1 MHLSLTFAAV
11 GCFASVA
18 LAIGDPPP
26 ASAPEAP
33 PAATTPASPSRPLPP
48 DEAAATKALADS
60 PRHGEWMTISLGPDA
75 GGKVEGLKSWISYP
89 ERADKAPVVIVI
101 HEIFGMTDWVRS
113 VADQL
118 AAEGF
123 IAVAPDLLTG
133 KGPNGGDSDSFTN
146 AQGGDTA
153 RDAIRKLDPN
163 EVVRRLKAA
172 SEWATAMPAATS
184 NVGCVGFCWGGTTA
198 WTYATKAPGLKAA
211 VVYYGTAP
219 DSKEAIAAIAAPVL
233 GQYGGDDAR
242 VTSTVEKTKSLVTES
257 GKRFDSR
264 VYEGAG
270 HGFLR
275 QQSGRDGKN
284 RTAAQAAWDSTIA
297 FLKKELE
304 SAPSPEDKPAH
315 KPSEQKPTERKPDA
329 KPSPT

>member
-1 MHLSLTFAAV
+1 MHLPLTLAAI
-11 GCFASVA
+11 GLSASFA
-18 LAIGDPPP
+18 LAAADPPP
-26 ASAPEAP
+26 ASEPTAP
-33 PAATTPASPSRPLPP
+33 PAAATQASASRPLPP
-48 DEAAATKALADS
+48 EEAGATKALADS
-60 PRHGEWMTISLGPDA
+60 PRHGEWVTISLGPDA
-75 GGKVEGLKSWISYP
+75 GGKVDSVKTWVSYP
-89 ERADKAPVVIVI
+89 ERADKAPVVLVV
-101 HEIFGMTDWVRS
+101 HEIFGMTDWIRS

-133 KGPNGGDSDSFTN
+133 KGPNGGATDSFTS

-153 RDAIRKLDPN
+153 RDAIRKLDAD

-172 SEWATAMPAATS
+172 SAWATEQPAATS
-184 NVGCVGFCWGGTTA
+184 QVGCIGFCWGGTTT

-242 VTSTVEKTKSLVTES
+242 VTSTVEKTKSLVAES

-304 SAPSPEDKPAH
+304 SAPAPEP
-315 KPSEQKPTERKPDA
+315 KPSEPKPNERKPDA
-329 KPSPT
+329 KPSAT